1 MIAKSLNMK
10 KTKVR
15 WLVLALIF
23 LIYMVAGADRSN
35 IGMVV
40 PYLKESFN
48 LTNTDIGAMASFFY
62 ITYAVVQIPSGHLYG
77 KYGVK
82 KLFSLAV
89 VLTSAATLI
98 MGLANS
104 GTHLKAARALLGFSE
119 GPINIGCLSTINK
132 WFPQQEKGIATGVF
146 MASIKFAPAFVPPLC
161 AWIIMTYGWREVFYV
176 FAVPGIFLA
185 VLWYVFVSNS
195 PENSKFIN
203 AAEIDYINTSAVSVK
218 KETKSNSIQP
228 AKQNHALDALIR
240 TRVINPLAT
249 NKDVLRSWNIWA
261 DALGY
266 FFLVGITYTIMTW
279 IPTYLVHVKHFSI
292 IKVGLVA
299 SAPWVGAVIG
309 NLLGGIISDK
319 LFQSRRKPTMLIT
332 AASTVFLMISLLY
345 APADP
350 TALGLLLLV
359 AGIFLNLGYS
369 MFLAYPMGITTK
381 EKCPFAASIV
391 NTAGSLG
398 GAFAP
403 FVVGVI
409 LDTFSW
415 NSVFVFLAIIS
426 LITFVLLITM
436 IEPIQKQVKFEDEN

>member
-1 MIAKSLNMK
+1 MTINPLQIQKKSNF
-10 KTKVR
+10 R
-15 WLVLALIF
+15 WFVLALIF

-40 PYLKESFN
+40 PYLKDTFN
-48 LTNTDIGAMASFFY
+48 LTNTDVGAMASFFY
-62 ITYAVVQIPSGHLYG
+62 VTYAIVQIPSGHLYG
-77 KYGVK
+77 KRGVK

-89 VLTSAATLI
+89 VLTSVATLI

-104 GTHLKAARALLGFSE
+104 GTHLKWARALLGFSE

-176 FAVPGIFLA
+176 FAIPGVFLA
-185 VLWYVFVSNS
+185 LLWWLFVSNN
-195 PENSKFIN
+195 PEDSKFTN
-203 AAEIDYINTSAVSVK
+203 KAEVDYINTSTVAVEDK
-218 KETKSNSIQP
+218 KTDSTKTVEHNGLFD
-228 AKQNHALDALIR
+228 KLIR
-240 TRVINPLAT
+240 TKVIEPLAS
-249 NKDVLRSWNIWA
+249 NKEVLTSWNIWA

-266 FFLVGITYTIMTW
+266 FFMVGITYTIMTW

-309 NLLGGIISDK
+309 NLLGGTVSDK
-319 LFQSRRKPTMLIT
+319 LFHSRRKPTMLVT
-332 AASTVFLMISLLY
+332 AASTVVLMFSLLY
-345 APADP
+345 APNDP
-350 TALGLLLLV
+350 TALGLLLLA
-359 AGIFLNLGYS
+359 AGIFLNFGYS

-403 FVVGVI
+403 FAVGVI
-409 LDTFSW
+409 LDAFSW
-415 NSVFVFLAIIS
+415 DSVFVFLSAIS
-426 LITFVLLITM
+426 LITFILLVTM
-436 IEPIQKQVKFEDEN
+436 IEPIQKQSAPVEEN